1 MIKGKILESF
11 KSIYP
16 IALIVVILAITLT
29 PISAGDMLLF
39 LMGVLFLVIG
49 MSLFTAGAE
58 MSMQQLGS
66 KIGASI
72 ASSGKIW
79 LTTFVGFIIGV
90 IVTISEPDLQILAA
104 RVPGVD
110 SYLLILTIS
119 IGVGVF
125 LVIALLRTIWGISLN
140 IILAVFYAI
149 ALVLAFFIPE
159 GLRPLSFDSGGVTTG
174 PMTVPFIMS
183 IGAGLC
189 SSSYKNRGRE
199 DSFGITALC
208 SIGPIIAVLVLG
220 IVMKL
225 DGGTYEPET
234 IIEIV
239 DTRQGVWHYCREIIG
254 FVEEVGIALLPIVI
268 FTVVFQ
274 IATRSFSKQQLLKI
288 AVGVVYTFVGLVIF
302 LTGANV
308 GFVPT
313 GLTIG
318 SRLADVAGGA
328 LLIPVAMLL
337 GYFIVRAEPAVYVLN
352 RLVEEMSAG
361 AISGKTTG
369 LGLSIGVAAAL
380 GLSCLRILT
389 GISVMYIIIP
399 GYIICFILC
408 FFTPKI
414 FVGIAFDS
422 GGVASG
428 TMMSAFVLPFAIGA
442 CSTVGGNVMTDA
454 FGCVAFV
461 AMAPIIAIQIFGLL
475 YKIKAKNRKRLFV
488 LKSESFVEYPR
499 ERRAFQNEKG

>member
-1 MIKGKILESF
+1 MIKNKILESF

-39 LMGVLFLVIG
+39 LIGVLFLVIG

-72 ASSGKIW
+72 ASSGKLW
-79 LTTFVGFIIGV
+79 LIAFVGFIIGV

-119 IGVGVF
+119 VGVGVF
-125 LVIALLRTIWGISLN
+125 LVIALLRTLWGVSLN

-189 SSSYKNRGRE
+189 SSSYKKRGRE

-225 DGGTYEPET
+225 DGGTYEPEK
-234 IIEIV
+234 IIEIT
-239 DTRQGVWHYCREIIG
+239 DTRDSVWHYCREIVG
-254 FVEEVGIALLPIVI
+254 FIKEVGIALLPIII

-274 IATRSFSKQQLLKI
+274 LATRSFSKQQLLRI
-288 AVGVVYTFVGLVIF
+288 GVGVIYTFVGLVIF
-302 LTGANV
+302 LTGADV

-318 SRLADVAGGA
+318 SKLADIAGGA

-337 GYFIVRAEPAVYVLN
+337 GYFIVRAEPSVYVLN
-352 RLVEEMSAG
+352 KLVEEMSAG

-475 YKIKAKNRKRLFV
+475 YRIKAKKRMKLFV
-488 LKSESFVEYPR
+488 LKSEDFVEYPR
-499 ERRAFQNEKG
+499 ERRGVRSEKG